1 MYAEILFNLVVIIGC
16 FAIVVT
22 LLYLAQKAWCY
33 LFGYK
38 AIYFTGWIGTPVH
51 ELSHA
56 LVAILFGFK
65 IISISLFK
73 PEPGTGVLGYVEYQY
88 NNKSLLHN
96 VGCFW
101 VGVAP
106 LLGNIGL
113 AALIWFV
120 VAGGGQGGIL
130 QTAVVSYVCFA
141 LILHAAPSTQDLHNA
156 LPGLVTAIIAFI
168 PITYL
173 YPEAVLDLTRE
184 IILRSIGMLPT
195 LTI

>member
-38 AIYFTGWIGTPVH
+38 AIYFTGWIGTPIH

-56 LVAILFGFK
+56 IVAKLFGFK
-65 IISISLFK
+65 VISISLFK

-88 NNKSLLHN
+88 NKTSFFDN

-106 LLGNIGL
+106 LVGNLGLCAVIASIAFGE
-113 AALIWFV
+113 
-120 VAGGGQGGIL
+120 GQGGIL
-130 QTAVVSYVCFA
+130 QTTILSYICFA
-141 LILHAAPSTQDLHNA
+141 LILHAAPSSQDLSNA
-156 LPGLVTAIIAFI
+156 LPGFVTTIIAFI

-173 YPEAVLDLTRE
+173 FPEAVLDLTRE